1 LDPLP
6 ILRRTPTTNK
16 GEVAMSNNRDNINWD
31 IEDEDDEDYT
41 PTYDNDTDLV
51 KKLRK
56 ALKAEQRRTKE
67 LESNLGELSK
77 AQKERIL
84 KDVFTSRGVNAKI
97 AAFVPNDIEA
107 NEEAISAWI
116 DQYAD
121 VFGIQQ
127 DAPKVSQEDIAS
139 MQKMNNVLTNAEAPG
154 ASDDIANRLA
164 NAGSEEE
171 ILNILSGQ

>member
-56 ALKAEQRRTKE
+56 ALKAEQRRAKE
-67 LESNLGELSK
+67 LETNLGELSK

-107 NEEAISAWI
+107 SEEAISSWI

-127 DAPKVSQEDIAS
+127 DAPKVSEQDIAS
-139 MQKMNNVLTNAEAPG
+139 MQRMNNVLTNAEAPG

-164 NAGSEEE
+164 NASSEDE
-171 ILNILSGQ
+171 ILTILSGQ

>member
-1 LDPLP
+1 
-6 ILRRTPTTNK
+6 
-16 GEVAMSNNRDNINWD
+16 MSNNRDNINWD
-31 IEDEDDEDYT
+31 IDEEDDEEYT
-41 PTYDNDTDLV
+41 PSYDNDTDLV

-56 ALKAEQRRTKE
+56 ALKAEQRRAKE

-107 NEEAISAWI
+107 SEEAISAWI

-154 ASDDIANRLA
+154 ASDDLANRIANA
-164 NAGSEEE
+164 SSEEE
-171 ILNILSGQ
+171 ILTILNGQ

>member
-1 LDPLP
+1 M
-6 ILRRTPTTNK
+6 LRRTTTTNK
-16 GEVAMSNNRDNINWD
+16 GEVAMSNNRDNTNWD
-31 IEDEDDEDYT
+31 IDDEDDEDYT

-56 ALKAEQRRTKE
+56 ALKAEQRRAKE
-67 LESNLGELSK
+67 LETNLGELSK

-107 NEEAISAWI
+107 TEEAISSWI

-127 DAPKVSQEDIAS
+127 DAPKVSEQDIAS
-139 MQKMNNVLTNAEAPG
+139 IQKMNNLLTNAEAPG

-164 NAGSEEE
+164 NASSEDE
-171 ILNILSGQ
+171 ILSILSGQ

>member
-1 LDPLP
+1 
-6 ILRRTPTTNK
+6 
-16 GEVAMSNNRDNINWD
+16 MSNNRDNINWD

-56 ALKAEQRRTKE
+56 ALKAEQRRAKE
-67 LESNLGELSK
+67 LETNLGELSK

-107 NEEAISAWI
+107 SEEAISSWI
-116 DQYAD
+116 DQYSD

-127 DAPKVSQEDIAS
+127 NASKVSEQDIAS

-164 NAGSEEE
+164 NAESEDE
-171 ILNILSGQ
+171 ILTILSGQ

>member
-1 LDPLP
+1 LEPLP

-56 ALKAEQRRTKE
+56 ALKAEQRRAKE
-67 LESNLGELSK
+67 LETNLGELSK

-107 NEEAISAWI
+107 SEEAISSWI

-127 DAPKVSQEDIAS
+127 DAPKVSEQDIAS
-139 MQKMNNVLTNAEAPG
+139 MQRMNNVLTNAEAPG

-164 NAGSEEE
+164 NAGSEDE
-171 ILNILSGQ
+171 ILSILSGQ

>member
-1 LDPLP
+1 
-6 ILRRTPTTNK
+6 
-16 GEVAMSNNRDNINWD
+16 MSNNRDNINWD

-56 ALKAEQRRTKE
+56 ALKAEQRRAKE

-77 AQKERIL
+77 TQKERIL

-107 NEEAISAWI
+107 TEEAISSWI

-127 DAPKVSQEDIAS
+127 DAPKVSEQDIAS

-154 ASDDIANRLA
+154 ASDDLANRLA
-164 NAGSEEE
+164 NAGSEDE
-171 ILNILSGQ
+171 ILSILSGQ

>member
-56 ALKAEQRRTKE
+56 ALKAEQRRAKE
-67 LESNLGELSK
+67 LETNLGELSK

-107 NEEAISAWI
+107 TEEAISSWI

-127 DAPKVSQEDIAS
+127 DAPKVSEQDIAS
-139 MQKMNNVLTNAEAPG
+139 MQRMNNLLTNAEAPG

-164 NAGSEEE
+164 NASSEEE
-171 ILNILSGQ
+171 ILTILSGQ

>member
-1 LDPLP
+1 
-6 ILRRTPTTNK
+6 
-16 GEVAMSNNRDNINWD
+16 MSNNRDNINWD

-56 ALKAEQRRTKE
+56 ALKAEQRRAKE

-107 NEEAISAWI
+107 SEEAISAWI

-127 DAPKVSQEDIAS
+127 DAPKVSEQDIAS

-164 NAGSEEE
+164 NASSEDE
-171 ILNILSGQ
+171 ILSILSGQ